1 MGFSRD
7 SLAEHLLRHVAA
19 IALGVAI
26 LAGCDNSSSKTNAAP
41 NARSEAVVA
50 ASDMPAASP
59 PGAASVSAAPIGHAA
74 QAPPRILCES
84 ELTQP
89 GRRFPKGT
97 FTPIAAPGADLP
109 AERIP
114 AGGGRWTWINLF
126 ASWCGPCKEEIPRLR
141 GFAQKLATN
150 LEVAFVSVDDDE
162 RSLKQY
168 LDGQAGAGVRSAF
181 WIQPGKSREG
191 WLAAFDLKDPPQLPV
206 QVLLDPT
213 GKVRC
218 VAGGAVEDA
227 DFARVA
233 AIVQR

>member
-1 MGFSRD
+1 
-7 SLAEHLLRHVAA
+7 
-19 IALGVAI
+19 
-26 LAGCDNSSSKTNAAP
+26 
-41 NARSEAVVA
+41 
-50 ASDMPAASP
+50 MPAAPP
-59 PGAASVSAAPIGHAA
+59 PGAASVSATPIGHAA
-74 QAPPRILCES
+74 PVAPRNLCETD
-84 ELTQP
+84 LAQP

-97 FTPIAAPGADLP
+97 FTPVAAPGAEPP

-114 AGGGRWTWINLF
+114 AAGGRWTWINLF

-141 GFAQKLATN
+141 GFEQRLTAN

-168 LDGQAGAGVRSAF
+168 LGGQAGAGVRSAF
-181 WIQPGKSREG
+181 WLQPGKSREA
-191 WLAAFDLKDPPQLPV
+191 WLAAFDLKDPPDLPA

-218 VAGGAVEDA
+218 VVGGAVEDA

-233 AIVQR
+233 AIVRR